1 MRRFFLVL
9 TAMLLAIGTAGAQEL
24 KQIEEAYLKVVRK
37 VRPCVVAVT
46 VVKMSTEREGSR
58 QVDRVSTTQFSGI
71 VVTKEGHIATIGKGV
86 SGASKIYVDTL
97 EGNRREAKLVGVD
110 SRLNVGVIKVDSVED
125 WDAVPAEFGDSG
137 KLEVGSLA
145 VIIGCPSGLRHSVV
159 YGNVSGL
166 KRTLVSERTYY
177 TDMIQLSNPVSHS
190 DPGGIVA
197 NSEGKMVGM
206 VSPAF
211 IKTPSFRRVEEL
223 IDALNGKV
231 EELSEK
237 LKSVRKKEDAKERE
251 PRTPNEEV
259 KKGLIREKLPQDL
272 YDPALSQGIN
282 FAIPSSHVKQ
292 VCDRIILNKQQAW
305 LGVLVRELTQAEKEQ
320 LKLKEGIYVLQVV
333 PNSPAAKGGLESN
346 DIIVQVG
353 DKTASSVETFRA
365 VIENSGVGDELKLTL
380 NRRQK
385 ELQVSAK
392 LEPRQFERK

>member
-1 MRRFFLVL
+1 MRKILLIL
-9 TAMLLAIGTAGAQEL
+9 TATLLAFGTAGAQEL
-24 KQIEEAYLKVVRK
+24 KQIEEAYLKIVRK

-46 VVKMSTEREGSR
+46 VVKMSSERDGLR
-58 QVDRVSTTQFSGI
+58 QVNRVSTTQFSGI

-86 SGASKIYVDTL
+86 SGASSIYVDTL
-97 EGNRREAKLVGVD
+97 EGNRREAKVVGVD
-110 SRLNVGVIKVDSVED
+110 SRLNVGVIKIDSAED
-125 WDAVPAEFGDSG
+125 WDAAPAEFGDSD

-145 VIIGCPSGLRHSVV
+145 VIVGCPSGLRHSVV

-223 IDALNGKV
+223 IDALNRKI
-231 EELSEK
+231 EDLTEK
-237 LKSVRKKEDAKERE
+237 LAGLKKKQDPEERR
-251 PRTPNEEV
+251 PRTPD
-259 KKGLIREKLPQDL
+259 KKVREDIIRPQLPQDL

-292 VCDRIILNKQQAW
+292 VCDRIIHNKQQAW
-305 LGVLVRELTQAEKEQ
+305 LGVLVRELTQAEKDQ
-320 LKLKEGIYVLQVV
+320 LKLKEGIYVLQVI

-353 DKTASSVETFRA
+353 SKTASNVETFRA
-365 VIENSGVGDELKLTL
+365 VIENSSVGDELKLTL
-380 NRRQK
+380 HRRQK
-385 ELQVSAK
+385 ELQVSAT
-392 LEPRQFERK
+392 LERRQFERK